1 MTAPIRLG
9 SVSLD
14 CPDPS
19 ALARFYAT
27 LLGVEVAYDSEGF
40 AAVRLDGLWLSM
52 QKIENYRPPTWPE
65 SNVPQQV
72 HLDFAVADL
81 AVAEDFAIAA
91 GATKAD
97 DQPRPDGWRVLID
110 PAGHPFCVTTLIPE

>member
-27 LLGVEVAYDSEGF
+27 LLGVEVAYDTEGF
-40 AAVRLDGLWLSM
+40 AALRLDGAWLSM
-52 QKIENYRPPTWPE
+52 QKVEDYRPPTWPDPE
-65 SNVPQQV
+65 VPQQA

-81 AVAEDFAIAA
+81 AAAEEAALAA
-91 GATKAD
+91 GATTAAT
-97 DQPRPDGWRVLID
+97 QPSPDRWRVLID
-110 PAGHPFCVTTLIPE
+110 PAGHPFCVTTLIPQ